1 MHLTIPLAECVAI
14 ECALKSAALE
24 WRIDADESDRLH
36 FHRSAEVKRW
46 EASRAEHLANI
57 MRAAIDAAMLPNPLV
72 PRSPVPTSIGD
83 IVAGMRREAR

>member
-1 MHLTIPLAECVAI
+1 MNLILPLAEAVAI

-46 EASRAEHLANI
+46 EAERAEHLSRI
-57 MRAAIDAAMLPNPLV
+57 MRAAINAAMTPEPLA
-72 PRSPVPTSIGD
+72 PREHVTSIAD
-83 IVAGMRREAR
+83 IVAAMTREA